1 MSAIFVEKYVRRVV
15 LDSSLSAWKCMLTE
29 VSIASFLINQIDH
42 RLENIF
48 IIFPYYIEL
57 GGVAITLDDLD
68 KLEK

>member
-1 MSAIFVEKYVRRVV
+1 
-15 LDSSLSAWKCMLTE
+15 MLTE